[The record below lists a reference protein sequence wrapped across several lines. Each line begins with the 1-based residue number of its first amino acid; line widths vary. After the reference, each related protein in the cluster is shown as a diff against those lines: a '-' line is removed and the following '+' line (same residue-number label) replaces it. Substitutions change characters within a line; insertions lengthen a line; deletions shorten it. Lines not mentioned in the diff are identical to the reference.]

1 MAWENT
7 NYYFSGQGVVLLGD
21 RDSSGNPAGLIEVG
35 NVSSLKIA
43 VATSVLEHK
52 ESQTGQRAI
61 DLRLTTETKA
71 NLSMVLEN
79 FNSSN
84 MASALRGDY
93 SQKASASVVAE
104 AITAY
109 WGKIT
114 PLNQMQ
120 VSAVAVKRG
129 AATLTAYVNDA
140 TAYDYKLNADAGSI
154 KFNDG
159 SATALTANATIGGLV
174 PSAVTVGATTGIT
187 VVAPTA
193 VPGSYVAVSGFAGA
207 DAALLNNKTHKV
219 LTNSG
224 TGITVDTNTTG
235 KTITVGTPLLVADAG
250 ALTVDYTYASQFL
263 VNALTAGASE
273 KWMRF
278 EGLNTA
284 DNNAPVV
291 VDVFRFLTDPL
302 KELMLIG
309 DTVNN
314 YTLDGNVLADGGRSS
329 GSKFW
334 RQMMT
339 R

>member
-1 MAWENT
+1 MAWDNT

-21 RDSSGNPAGLIEVG
+21 RDANGNPAGLIEVG

-79 FNSSN
+79 FNASN
-84 MASALRGDY
+84 LASALRGSF
-93 SQKASASVVAE
+93 SQKDSAAVTAE
-104 AITAY
+104 AITGY

-114 PLNQMQ
+114 PLSNMK

-129 AATLTAYVNDA
+129 ATTLTAYSNDA
-140 TAYDYKLNADAGSI
+140 TPYDYKLNTDGGSI
-154 KFNDG
+154 KLNDG
-159 SATALTANATIGGLV
+159 SVTALSANATIGGLV
-174 PSAVTVGATTGIT
+174 PSAVSVGATTSIT
-187 VVAPTA
+187 VTSTA
-193 VPGSYVAVSGFAGA
+193 AVGSYVAVSGFAGA
-207 DAALLNNKTHKV
+207 DAALLNNKAHKV

-224 TGITVDTNTTG
+224 TVLTVATNTVG
-235 KTITVGTPLLVADAG
+235 KTITIGTPLLVADGG
-250 ALTVDYTYASQFL
+250 ALTVDYTYASQYL
-263 VNALTAGASE
+263 VDPLTLGAPE

-291 VDVFRFLTDPL
+291 VDIFRFLTDPL

-314 YTLDGNVLADGGRSS
+314 FTLDGNVLADGGRTS

>member
-21 RDSSGNPAGLIEVG
+21 RDASGNPAGLIEVG
-35 NVSSLKIA
+35 NVSSLKVA
-43 VATSVLEHK
+43 VSTSVSEHK
-52 ESQTGQRAI
+52 ESQTGQRAV
-61 DLRLTTETKA
+61 DLRQTTETKVA
-71 NLSMVLEN
+71 LSMVLEN
-79 FNSSN
+79 FNSRN
-84 MASALRGDY
+84 MADAIRGDF

-104 AITAY
+104 AISAY

-114 PLNQMQ
+114 PLDHMQ

-129 AATLTAYVNDA
+129 ATTLTPYVNDS
-140 TAYDYKLNADAGSI
+140 TAYDYKLNTDAGSI

-159 SATALTANATIGGLV
+159 SSVALTANATTGGLV
-174 PSAVTVGATTGIT
+174 PTDVDVGATTSIT

-193 VPGSYVAVSGFAGA
+193 VPGSYVALAGFAGA
-207 DAALLNNKTHKV
+207 DAGLLNNKAHKV
-219 LTNSG
+219 LTNNG
-224 TGITVDTNTTG
+224 TEITVDTNTAG
-235 KTITVGTPLLVADAG
+235 KTITIGTPKLVADG
-250 ALTVDYTYASQFL
+250 GSLTVDYTYSSQFL
-263 VNALTAGASE
+263 VNALTQGATE

-284 DNNAPVV
+284 DGNAPVV
-291 VDVFRFLTDPL
+291 VDIFRFSTDPL
-302 KELMLIG
+302 KELLLIG
-309 DTVNN
+309 DTVNSF
-314 YTLDGNVLADGGRSS
+314 TLDGNVLADSGRSS